1 MSLLR
6 GRRYERTK
14 KAQHRPEKGAQ
25 SDPLIGKTADR
36 SASGQNDHLK
46 TAERLAKEHG
56 VSGDMKGRR
65 RHAPKLAQWAEARI
79 KMIHACLPLNGWQ
92 KSMA

>member
-1 MSLLR
+1 MKAKKQ
-6 GRRYERTK
+6 GTRTDLT
-14 KAQHRPEKGAQ
+14 AYQN
-25 SDPLIGKTADR
+25 DPQIQTAD
-36 SASGQNDHLK
+36 
-46 TAERLAKEHG
+46 RLAKEHG